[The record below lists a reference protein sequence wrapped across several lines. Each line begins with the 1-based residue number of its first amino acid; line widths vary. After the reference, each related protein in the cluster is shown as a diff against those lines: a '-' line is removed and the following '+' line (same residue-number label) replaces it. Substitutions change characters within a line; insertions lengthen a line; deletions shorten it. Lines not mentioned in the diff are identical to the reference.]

1 MSTIR
6 KRRLYRNIIPL
17 KVIVNLK
24 YNCMELIYKKIIK
37 NELQQ
42 LEDTLISSISSDI
55 NLATEVTQHVVDSG
69 GKRIRP
75 VICILVAK
83 MLNYKGQE
91 LIKLASSIELLHTAT
106 LIHDDVVDQSSTRRG
121 KESIH
126 TKWDSAHSV
135 LVGDF
140 VYSKAFQLMASFDNP
155 EIIRILADS
164 TNRISEGEVKQLSLK
179 KKEIL
184 SKEDYFDIIN
194 RKTAELFKASAT
206 TAGTLASCNQNEL
219 SALTNFSVSLGMN
232 FQIKD
237 DLLDYFGEEELTGK
251 KIGKDFEEG
260 KFTLP
265 LIIALPLMEKSDA
278 SMVLD
283 TLFNNK
289 NSDFKT
295 IIKKIKQ
302 TGAIEKVE
310 DICNQFSE
318 NCIKELEKF
327 PKSDYK
333 TGLIDIV
340 ENINARVS

>member
-1 MSTIR
+1 
-6 KRRLYRNIIPL
+6 
-17 KVIVNLK
+17 
-24 YNCMELIYKKIIK
+24 MELLYKEIIQ

-42 LEDTLISSISSDI
+42 LEDTLASSISSDI
-55 NLATEVTQHVVDSG
+55 NLATEVTQHVVNSG

-83 MLNYKGQE
+83 MLNYKGLE

-106 LIHDDVVDQSSTRRG
+106 LIHDDVVDQSATRRG

-126 TKWDSAHSV
+126 TKWDNAHGV

-164 TNRISEGEVKQLSLK
+164 TNRISEGEVLQLSLK
-179 KKEIL
+179 RKEIL
-184 SKEDYFDIIN
+184 SKEDYFKIID
-194 RKTAELFKASAT
+194 RKTAELFKASTT
-206 TAGTLASCNQNEL
+206 TAGTLASCTKNEL
-219 SALTNFSVSLGMN
+219 ISLTNFSIALGMN

-237 DLLDYFGEEELTGK
+237 DLLDYFGDEELTGK

-265 LIIALPLMEKSDA
+265 LITALPLMSEEDS
-278 SMVLD
+278 SMVLE

-289 NSDFKT
+289 RSDFKN
-295 IIKKIKQ
+295 IVKKIKN
-302 TGAIEKVE
+302 TGAIVKVE

-318 NCIKELEKF
+318 NCFKELKNF
-327 PKSDYK
+327 PQSKYK
-333 TGLIDIV
+333 KGLIDIV
-340 ENINARVS
+340 ENINTRVS